1 MLKFAVSVS
10 WRVLTYFI
18 DNEDITH
25 FPDALQMKA
34 NNALSKWRDFLFDR
48 SPQPAQ
54 FEQHMIP
61 YGRLKS
67 FNYPNMPSN
76 INRYILRTVDID
88 AVRVG
93 EKNGFVYSKM
103 GRIVLIGFI
112 DMLPHQWKGT
122 KLHVESGVL
131 GSKHYSLPAEFG
143 EYFVNRARSVSK
155 INDSISPNQKRKIE
169 ETYKKDIGRAIKS
182 ETFKAMDHDVKMF
195 GKKAF
200 KKED

>member
-1 MLKFAVSVS
+1 
-10 WRVLTYFI
+10 
-18 DNEDITH
+18 
-25 FPDALQMKA
+25 
-34 NNALSKWRDFLFDR
+34 
-48 SPQPAQ
+48 
-54 FEQHMIP
+54 
-61 YGRLKS
+61 
-67 FNYPNMPSN
+67 MPSN

-155 INDSISPNQKRKIE
+155 INDSISPNQKRKFE